1 MSKMSMICVAERFSM
16 LTSQSQ
22 PVMSYNTV
30 TLCASSVDHKLQLDL
45 CICVELMTYLPR
57 SLCVGSCLTCTSSEM

>member
-45 CICVELMTYLPR
+45 CICFELMT
-57 SLCVGSCLTCTSSEM
+57 